1 MRFIHVRMAIKW
13 LKITGMK
20 KEKQYFPRNKTVGE
34 SGMREVHK
42 KIIDA
47 VIEKAKKVCPDSLAL
62 VGIYGSVLTKE
73 EHPRSDL
80 DLLIVIDDDNGRQ
93 LSKTFILEDEG
104 IGYDVY
110 CTSWEMLEGDA
121 ECGHGH
127 ISKLMDSEIVYS
139 RDEAAA
145 KRLEDLRQKAAEVL
159 TSDAVIGKVFEIR
172 DQISREYGY
181 VAAADS
187 IGMQRAHA
195 AFMISLCFDAV
206 ILWNHKYFKRS
217 GKYVFEELKGLKVP
231 ENFSENID
239 GIVRADSSEKLIT
252 SATKL
257 LKSMVA
263 FTTITLEK
271 PAPTPETIAGA
282 YEESFSNWRNK
293 MYDAMERGDKFSSFM
308 NLACLQSMMDDIGS
322 ELDIPQ
328 FNVMEDYRAD
338 DLKHNAELFDS
349 ELERFGQE
357 YKKIGLDVLR
367 YKDVDDFVADYLRD

>member
-1 MRFIHVRMAIKW
+1 
-13 LKITGMK
+13 
-20 KEKQYFPRNKTVGE
+20 
-34 SGMREVHK
+34 MREVHK

-62 VGIYGSVLTKE
+62 VGIYGSVRTKE

-80 DLLIVIDDDNGRQ
+80 DLLIVIDDDKGWQ
-93 LSKTFILEDEG
+93 LSKTFILEGSVKPNMKTQTDLRNPPQAVPLKSRDED

-121 ECGHGH
+121 SCSHGH
-127 ISKLMDSEIVYS
+127 ISKLMDSEIVYV
-139 RDEAAA
+139 RDEASL
-145 KRLEDLRQKAAEVL
+145 KHLENLRQKAAEVL
-159 TSDAVIGKVFEIR
+159 SSDAVIGKVLEIR
-172 DQISREYGY
+172 DQISREYGN
-181 VAAADS
+181 VATADS

-206 ILWNHKYFKRS
+206 ILWNHRYFKRS
-217 GKYVFEELKGLKVP
+217 SKYVFEELKGLKVP

-239 GIVRADSSEKLIT
+239 GIVQADNSENLMA

-257 LKSMVA
+257 LKSMIA
-263 FTTITLEK
+263 FTATTSQK
-271 PAPTPETIAGA
+271 PAPTPETIAGT

-293 MYDAMERGDKFSSFM
+293 MYDAMERGDVFSSFM

-322 ELDIPQ
+322 ELDIPK
-328 FNVMEDYRAD
+328 FNVMEDYRSE

-357 YKKIGLDVLR
+357 YKKIGLEIQR
-367 YKDVDDFVADYLRD
+367 YKDVDDFVAAYLES

>member
-1 MRFIHVRMAIKW
+1 
-13 LKITGMK
+13 
-20 KEKQYFPRNKTVGE
+20 
-34 SGMREVHK
+34 MREAHK

-47 VIEKAKKVCPDSLAL
+47 VITKGQRVCPGSLAL
-62 VGIYGSVLTKE
+62 VEIYGSVCTKE

-80 DLLIVIDDDNGRQ
+80 DLLIVVDDDNASRF
-93 LSKTFILEDEG
+93 SKTFILEDEG

-127 ISKLMDSEIVYS
+127 ISKLMDSEIVYAK
-139 RDEAAA
+139 DEATS
-145 KRLEDLRQKAAEVL
+145 KRLEDLRKKAAEVL
-159 TSDAVIGKVFEIR
+159 ASDAVIGKVLEIR

-206 ILWNHKYFKRS
+206 ILWNHRYFKRS
-217 GKYVFEELKGLKVP
+217 GKYVFEELRDLNVP

-239 GIVRADSSEKLIT
+239 GIVQADNSEKLIA

-257 LKSMVA
+257 LKSIVA
-263 FTTITLEK
+263 FTTITSEK
-271 PAPTPETIAGA
+271 SAPTPETIAGA

-293 MYDAMERGDKFSSFM
+293 MYDAMERGDTFSSFM

-328 FNVMEDYRAD
+328 FNVMENYRAE

-367 YKDVDDFVADYLRD
+367 YKDVDAFVADYLRE